1 MSQQPLPPFSE
12 TVKLAW
18 RLAAE
23 EAVHAGL
30 PQIEPPHL
38 LLGIFGVERVIREEA
53 WERYAVSPARLGL
66 VRQEWNEVSSAAAL
80 AGLDAIHLRREVRS
94 RLPQNSIA
102 LPANHVAKRS
112 DSARAI
118 FDQAE
123 QRAGTMGHALVSLF
137 DLLGCLLPAMVEKD
151 PVIPTHF
158 GAPLQKLQ
166 TLMAPPPVSGVTL
179 LLDATRTSVQEPL
192 EHLKTT
198 PREALFYDLPLQMAS
213 QANYQAMLDCAV
225 SSLLKFFPAAS
236 HAVMLLRDRGS
247 NCLLLQ
253 AHVPAGE
260 PSASMELAEH
270 VLQQNSAVIWN
281 PAAAAENDI
290 GARSLIGMQTTCAM
304 YAPLSWQ
311 NERLGA
317 LCVDTRRAGS
327 TFTPDDLRLFIA
339 ISHHVALS
347 IYSQRLTRD
356 LQAQNQLLQRLL
368 THFSPK
374 VRQRLLERAG
384 RGRLTLGGERSEVSI
399 LFSDIRG
406 FTRMSATMEPDDVVD
421 MLNAYFAALVEAIFR
436 CEGTVDKFIGDAILA
451 VFGSPDPDPE
461 HHRQALHAALAM
473 QEAVQKLNGE
483 RKARNQPTCEIGIGV
498 HSGDVLH
505 GFVGT
510 QERLEFTVVGDAVN
524 RASRFCAAAGANEII
539 VSSEFLKHVWREVEV
554 ESRDVPTKHE
564 GTWAAF
570 RVLKTK
576 LPLRNA

>member
-53 WERYAVSPARLGL
+53 WERYAVSPGRLGL

-510 QERLEFTVVGDAVN
+510 QERLEFTVVGDA
-524 RASRFCAAAGANEII
+524 
-539 VSSEFLKHVWREVEV
+539 
-554 ESRDVPTKHE
+554 
-564 GTWAAF
+564 
-570 RVLKTK
+570 
-576 LPLRNA
+576 

>member
-30 PQIEPPHL
+30 AQIEPPHL

-53 WERYAVSPARLGL
+53 WERYAVSPGRLGL

-94 RLPQNSIA
+94 RLPQNSIV

-123 QRAGTMGHALVSLF
+123 QRAGAMGHALVSLF

-356 LQAQNQLLQRLL
+356 LQAQNLLLQRLL

-406 FTRMSATMEPDDVVD
+406 FTRMSATMEPDDVLD

-570 RVLKTK
+570 RVLKAK
-576 LPLRNA
+576 LLR

>member
-166 TLMAPPPVSGVTL
+166 TLMAPPPVSGC
-179 LLDATRTSVQEPL
+179 DAVAGLQHGPRCRKPL

-198 PREALFYDLPLQMAS
+198 PREALFYDLPLQMAR
-213 QANYQAMLDCAV
+213 
-225 SSLLKFFPAAS
+225 
-236 HAVMLLRDRGS
+236 LRRIIRR
-247 NCLLLQ
+247 CW
-253 AHVPAGE
+253 
-260 PSASMELAEH
+260 
-270 VLQQNSAVIWN
+270 I
-281 PAAAAENDI
+281 
-290 GARSLIGMQTTCAM
+290 ARS
-304 YAPLSWQ
+304 
-311 NERLGA
+311 
-317 LCVDTRRAGS
+317 
-327 TFTPDDLRLFIA
+327 
-339 ISHHVALS
+339 
-347 IYSQRLTRD
+347 
-356 LQAQNQLLQRLL
+356 
-368 THFSPK
+368 
-374 VRQRLLERAG
+374 
-384 RGRLTLGGERSEVSI
+384 
-399 LFSDIRG
+399 
-406 FTRMSATMEPDDVVD
+406 
-421 MLNAYFAALVEAIFR
+421 
-436 CEGTVDKFIGDAILA
+436 
-451 VFGSPDPDPE
+451 
-461 HHRQALHAALAM
+461 
-473 QEAVQKLNGE
+473 
-483 RKARNQPTCEIGIGV
+483 
-498 HSGDVLH
+498 
-505 GFVGT
+505 
-510 QERLEFTVVGDAVN
+510 
-524 RASRFCAAAGANEII
+524 
-539 VSSEFLKHVWREVEV
+539 
-554 ESRDVPTKHE
+554 VPC
-564 GTWAAF
+564 
-570 RVLKTK
+570 
-576 LPLRNA
+576 

>member
-1 MSQQPLPPFSE
+1 MAQQPLPPFSE

-23 EAVHAGL
+23 EAVNVGS
-30 PQIEPPHL
+30 PQIEPHHL
-38 LLGIFGVERVIREEA
+38 LLGIFGVDRVIREEA
-53 WERYAVSPARLGL
+53 WDRYAVSASRLGI
-66 VRQEWNEVSSAAAL
+66 VRPEWTEVSSAAAM
-80 AGLDAIHLRREVRS
+80 AGMDAVHLRREVRA
-94 RLPQNSIA
+94 RLPKISLA
-102 LPANHVAKRS
+102 LPSNHVAKRS
-112 DSARAI
+112 DATRAV
-118 FDQAE
+118 FDHAE
-123 QRAGTMGHALVSLF
+123 QRAAMLGHALVSLF
-137 DLLGCLLPAMVEKD
+137 DLLGCLLAAIVEKD
-151 PVIPTHF
+151 PVIPAHF
-158 GAPLQKLQ
+158 GGPLNKLQ

-179 LLDATRTSVQEPL
+179 RLDATRTSIQAPL

-225 SSLLKFFPAAS
+225 SSLLKFFPVAS

-270 VLQQNSAVIWN
+270 VLQQNSAVVWN
-281 PAAAAENDI
+281 PAVAAESDI

-311 NERLGA
+311 NERLGV
-317 LCVDTRRAGS
+317 LCVDTRRAGTAFS
-327 TFTPDDLRLFIA
+327 SDDLRLFIA
-339 ISHHVALS
+339 IAHHVALS

-461 HHRQALHAALAM
+461 HHHQALHAALAM
-473 QEAVQKLNGE
+473 QEAVQKLNAA
-483 RKARNQPTCEIGIGV
+483 RKERNQPTCEIGIGV

-539 VSSEFLKHVWREVEV
+539 LSSEFLKHVWREVEV

-570 RVLKTK
+570 RVLKAK
-576 LPLRNA
+576 LPR